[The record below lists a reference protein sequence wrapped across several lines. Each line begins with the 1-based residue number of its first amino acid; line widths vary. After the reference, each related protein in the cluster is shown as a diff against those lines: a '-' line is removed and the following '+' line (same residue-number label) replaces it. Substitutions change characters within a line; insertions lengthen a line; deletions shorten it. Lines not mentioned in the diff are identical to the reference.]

1 MYQQKLFKPQKSD
14 YGGVLQKS
22 RKGRQGPR
30 PLATRTSMHLV
41 LRSSKA
47 RGEWSFRKRNNWRK
61 IEILLDRFARRY
73 GVKVLSYANVG
84 NHLHFHIQLGNRF
97 AYVPFIRALTGSIAL
112 VITGASRVRKFAG
125 RFWDYRP
132 FTRIVYGLSGFLKLR
147 DYVKIN
153 QMEGFGIRRSV
164 ARMVLGWPDVSRF
177 TTGVPDVGE
186 SRGSAG

>member
-1 MYQQKLFKPQKSD
+1 MRQGKLLKTQKSD
-14 YGGVLQKS
+14 YGGDLMKR

-30 PLATRTSMHLV
+30 PLATRNSMHLV

-47 RGEWSFRKRNNWRK
+47 RGEWSFRKLNNWRK
-61 IEILLDRFARRY
+61 IETLLGRFARRY

-97 AYVPFIRALTGSIAL
+97 TYAPFIRALTGSIAL
-112 VITGASRVRKFAG
+112 VITGASRVRKFEG

-132 FTRIVYGLSGFLKLR
+132 FTRIVFGRSGFLRLR

-153 QMEGFGIRRSV
+153 EMEGFGIRRDL
-164 ARMVLGWPDVSRF
+164 ARMVMGWPDA
-177 TTGVPDVGE
+177 E
-186 SRGSAG
+186 ALARGPAG